1 MNMLKLNID
10 SKVGRAV
17 TAVAHGTGKTLE
29 AINKAS
35 RKLEPLASLPIIGG
49 TVADVQDIISMLDDY
64 YHGRYKKLPVSV
76 ILGSVAIVAYLL
88 SPFDIVPDNIPL
100 LGFVDDAFI
109 INIVLE
115 LCVDKELER
124 YRNWRAGAGT

>member
-1 MNMLKLNID
+1 MLKLNID

-17 TAVAHGTGKTLE
+17 AAVAHGTGKTLE
-29 AINKAS
+29 AIDKAS

-49 TVADVQDIISMLDDY
+49 TVADVQDIISMLNDY

-88 SPFDIVPDNIPL
+88 SPFDIVPDSIPL
-100 LGFVDDAFI
+100 LGFIDDAFI

-124 YRNWRAGAGT
+124 YRNWRTGAGT

>member
-1 MNMLKLNID
+1 MLKLNID

-17 TAVAHGTGKTLE
+17 AAVAHGTGKTLE

-88 SPFDIVPDNIPL
+88 SPFDIVPDSIPF
-100 LGFVDDAFI
+100 LGFIDDAFI

-124 YRNWRAGAGT
+124 YRNWRTGAGT

>member
-1 MNMLKLNID
+1 MKNEKAA
-10 SKVGRAV
+10 KVLSAV
-17 TAVAHGTGKTLE
+17 VNGTGKTLE
-29 AINKAS
+29 AIDKAS

-88 SPFDIVPDNIPL
+88 SPFDIVPDSIPF
-100 LGFVDDAFI
+100 LGFIDDAFI

-124 YRNWRAGAGT
+124 YRNWRTGAGT

>member
-1 MNMLKLNID
+1 MLKLNID

-17 TAVAHGTGKTLE
+17 AAIAHGTGKTLE
-29 AINKAS
+29 AIDKAS

-76 ILGSVAIVAYLL
+76 ILGSVAIVAYLF
-88 SPFDIVPDNIPL
+88 SPFDIVPDSIPV
-100 LGFVDDAFI
+100 LGFIDDAFI

-124 YRNWRAGAGT
+124 YRNWRTGAGT

>member
-1 MNMLKLNID
+1 MLKLNID

-17 TAVAHGTGKTLE
+17 AAVAHGTGKTLE
-29 AINKAS
+29 AIDKAS

-124 YRNWRAGAGT
+124 YRNWRTGAGT

>member
-1 MNMLKLNID
+1 MLKLNID

-17 TAVAHGTGKTLE
+17 AAVAHGTGKTLE
-29 AINKAS
+29 AIDKAS

-49 TVADVQDIISMLDDY
+49 PVADVQDIISMLDDY

-76 ILGSVAIVAYLL
+76 ILGSVSIVAYLL
-88 SPFDIVPDNIPL
+88 SPFDIVPDSIPL
-100 LGFVDDAFI
+100 LGFIDDAFI

-124 YRNWRAGAGT
+124 YRNWRTGAGT

>member
-1 MNMLKLNID
+1 MLKLNID
-10 SKVGRAV
+10 SKDGRAV
-17 TAVAHGTGKTLE
+17 AAIAHGTGKTLE
-29 AINKAS
+29 AIDKAS

-88 SPFDIVPDNIPL
+88 SPFDIVPDSIPF
-100 LGFVDDAFI
+100 LGFIDDAFI

-124 YRNWRAGAGT
+124 YRNWRTGAGT

>member
-1 MNMLKLNID
+1 MLKLNID

-29 AINKAS
+29 AIDKAS

-88 SPFDIVPDNIPL
+88 SPFDIVPDSVPF
-100 LGFVDDAFI
+100 LGFIDDAFI

-124 YRNWRAGAGT
+124 YRNWRTGAGT

>member
-1 MNMLKLNID
+1 MLKLNID

-29 AINKAS
+29 AIDKAS

-124 YRNWRAGAGT
+124 YRNWRTGAGT

>member
-124 YRNWRAGAGT
+124 YRNWRTDAGT

>member
-1 MNMLKLNID
+1 MLKLNID

-17 TAVAHGTGKTLE
+17 AAIAHGTGKTLE
-29 AINKAS
+29 AIDKAS

>member
-29 AINKAS
+29 AIDKAS

>member
-1 MNMLKLNID
+1 MLKLNID

-17 TAVAHGTGKTLE
+17 AAVAHGTGKTLE
-29 AINKAS
+29 AIDKAS
-35 RKLEPLASLPIIGG
+35 RKLEPLVSLPIIGG

-88 SPFDIVPDNIPL
+88 SPFDIVPDSIPF
-100 LGFVDDAFI
+100 LGFIDDAFI

-124 YRNWRAGAGT
+124 YRNWRTGAGT

>member
-100 LGFVDDAFI
+100 LGFLDDAFI

-115 LCVDKELER
+115 LCVDNELER

>member
-1 MNMLKLNID
+1 MLKLNID

-100 LGFVDDAFI
+100 LGFLDDAFI

>member
-1 MNMLKLNID
+1 MLKLNID

-17 TAVAHGTGKTLE
+17 AAIAHGTGKTLE
-29 AINKAS
+29 AIDKAS

-88 SPFDIVPDNIPL
+88 SPFDIVPDSIPF
-100 LGFVDDAFI
+100 LGFIDDAFI
-109 INIVLE
+109 INIVLK

-124 YRNWRAGAGT
+124 YRNWRTGAGT

>member
-100 LGFVDDAFI
+100 LGFLDDAFI

-124 YRNWRAGAGT
+124 YRNWRTGAGT

>member
-1 MNMLKLNID
+1 MLKLNID

-17 TAVAHGTGKTLE
+17 AAVAHGTGKTLE
-29 AINKAS
+29 AIDKAS

-88 SPFDIVPDNIPL
+88 SPFDIVPDSIPF
-100 LGFVDDAFI
+100 LGFIDDAFI

-124 YRNWRAGAGT
+124 YRNWRTGACT

>member
-1 MNMLKLNID
+1 MLKLNID

-17 TAVAHGTGKTLE
+17 AAVAHGTGKTLE
-29 AINKAS
+29 AIDKAS

-76 ILGSVAIVAYLL
+76 ILGSVSIVAYLL
-88 SPFDIVPDNIPL
+88 SPFDIVPDSIPL
-100 LGFVDDAFI
+100 LGFIDDAFI
-109 INIVLE
+109 IDIVLE

-124 YRNWRAGAGT
+124 YRNWRTGAGT

>member
-1 MNMLKLNID
+1 MLKLNID

>member
-1 MNMLKLNID
+1 MLKLNID

-17 TAVAHGTGKTLE
+17 AAVAHGTGKTLE
-29 AINKAS
+29 AIDKAS

-64 YHGRYKKLPVSV
+64 YHGRYKKLHVSV

-88 SPFDIVPDNIPL
+88 SPFDIVPDSIPF
-100 LGFVDDAFI
+100 LGFIDDAFI

-124 YRNWRAGAGT
+124 YRNWRTGAGT

>member
-124 YRNWRAGAGT
+124 YRNWRTGAGT

>member
-1 MNMLKLNID
+1 MLKLNID

-88 SPFDIVPDNIPL
+88 SPFDIVPDSIPF
-100 LGFVDDAFI
+100 LGFIDDAFI

-124 YRNWRAGAGT
+124 YRNWRTGAGT

>member
-1 MNMLKLNID
+1 MLKLNID

-124 YRNWRAGAGT
+124 YRNWRTGAGT

>member
-1 MNMLKLNID
+1 MLKLNID

-17 TAVAHGTGKTLE
+17 AAVAHGTGKTLE
-29 AINKAS
+29 AIDKAS

-49 TVADVQDIISMLDDY
+49 TVADVQDIISILDDY

-88 SPFDIVPDNIPL
+88 SPFDIVPDSIPF
-100 LGFVDDAFI
+100 LGFIDDAFI

-124 YRNWRAGAGT
+124 YRNWRTGAGT

>member
-1 MNMLKLNID
+1 MLKLNID

-17 TAVAHGTGKTLE
+17 AAVAHGTGKTLE
-29 AINKAS
+29 AIDKAS

-88 SPFDIVPDNIPL
+88 SPFDIVPDSIPF
-100 LGFVDDAFI
+100 LGFIDDAFI

-115 LCVDKELER
+115 LCADKELER
-124 YRNWRAGAGT
+124 YRNWRTGAGT

>member
-88 SPFDIVPDNIPL
+88 SPFDIVPDSIPF
-100 LGFVDDAFI
+100 LGFIDDAFI

-115 LCVDKELER
+115 LCADKELER
-124 YRNWRAGAGT
+124 YRNWRTGAGI

>member
-1 MNMLKLNID
+1 MLKLNID

-29 AINKAS
+29 AIDKAS

-88 SPFDIVPDNIPL
+88 SPFDIVPDSIPF
-100 LGFVDDAFI
+100 LGFIDDAFI

-124 YRNWRAGAGT
+124 YRNWRTGAGT